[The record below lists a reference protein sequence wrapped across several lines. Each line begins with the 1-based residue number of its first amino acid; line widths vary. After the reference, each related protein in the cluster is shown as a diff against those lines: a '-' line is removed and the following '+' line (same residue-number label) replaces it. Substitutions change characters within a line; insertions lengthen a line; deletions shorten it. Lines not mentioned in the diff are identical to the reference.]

1 MKTSQ
6 INFRIEPELKAI
18 ASEKAQKMG
27 INLNQAVRLFLVSF
41 AHRDDVLRVSY
52 DVNPDAVFD
61 EGVRLAFLSPKGIRD
76 TEEIERLAENFGGI

>member
-1 MKTSQ
+1 MKTAQ
-6 INFRIEPELKAI
+6 INFRIEPELKAV
-18 ASEKAQKMG
+18 ATEKARKMG

-61 EGVRLAFLSPKGIRD
+61 EGVKLAFLSPKGVR
-76 TEEIERLAENFGGI
+76 TTKEINALLEGLGE

>member
-6 INFRIEPELKAI
+6 INFRIEPELKVA
-18 ASEKAQKMG
+18 ASEKARKMG

-41 AHRDDVLRVSY
+41 VHRDDVLRVSY

-61 EGVRLAFLSPKGIRD
+61 EGVRRAFLSPKGIR
-76 TEEIERLAENFGGI
+76 TANEINALIEGIGE

>member
-6 INFRIEPELKAI
+6 INFRIEPELKVI

-52 DVNPDAVFD
+52 DINPDAVFD
-61 EGVRLAFLSPKGIRD
+61 EGVKRAFLSPKSVEI
-76 TEEIERLAENFGGI
+76 TKEIEELAGDIV